1 MSGQVSFPR
10 QQRLAQEVTACGPV
24 CGAGRP
30 NPEPDQSPS
39 PTQSLPIRTAK
50 LHCRTRYD
58 QALFYPVPLRR
69 GLARAGNDG
78 DMWRSH
84 SALAVFLIGTVVC
97 GCAERKVDVEDT
109 EEQKNQQI
117 LATYSHMTKFFD
129 DCVERTARRRLASSG
144 DAGAAIEQGFGA
156 CKAEESAVTERLD
169 VGVKPGFGQQQIGPY
184 KFRLKQR
191 LLQVLAT
198 KEPIGAERRRGNT
211 ATDDPVRP

>member
-1 MSGQVSFPR
+1 
-10 QQRLAQEVTACGPV
+10 VTAYGPV

-30 NPEPDQSPS
+30 APS
-39 PTQSLPIRTAK
+39 LTKACSKPTHPKPTDP
-50 LHCRTRYD
+50 HCD
-58 QALFYPVPLRR
+58 PALQDRVRSGIFYRVPSRR

-117 LATYSHMTKFFD
+117 LATYSHLTKFFD
-129 DCVERTARRRLASSG
+129 DCVERAARRRLASSG
-144 DAGAAIEQGFGA
+144 DVGAAIEQGFGA

-169 VGVKPGFGQQQIGPY
+169 VGVKSGFGQQQIGPY

-191 LLQVLAT
+191 LLQVLAAGT
-198 KEPIGAERRRGNT
+198 DRG
-211 ATDDPVRP
+211 